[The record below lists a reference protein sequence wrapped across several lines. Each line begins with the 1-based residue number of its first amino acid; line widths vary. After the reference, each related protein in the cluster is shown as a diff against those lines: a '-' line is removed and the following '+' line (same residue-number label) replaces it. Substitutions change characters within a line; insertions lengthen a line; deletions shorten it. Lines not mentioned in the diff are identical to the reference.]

1 MYMFVYVGKNLF
13 YVLFILSGND
23 DGDDD
28 DDDS

>member
-23 DGDDD
+23 DDDD

>member
-23 DGDDD
+23 DDD